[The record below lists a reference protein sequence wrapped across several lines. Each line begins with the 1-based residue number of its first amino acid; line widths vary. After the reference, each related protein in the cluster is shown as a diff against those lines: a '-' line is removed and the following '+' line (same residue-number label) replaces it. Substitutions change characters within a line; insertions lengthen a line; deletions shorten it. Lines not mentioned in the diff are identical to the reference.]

1 MRFLSDN
8 NFHQAVCFCVSIS
21 FAYSCSF
28 CNTGAE
34 REDFYEQIPIMLREL
49 LYRLN
54 DDDESVL
61 RATHNAFTALS
72 KHVPAEE
79 LVKHVE
85 FMRNLL
91 SSMVSDA
98 RRRKGGVG
106 DGEFLLPGFN
116 MPRGTFSFLTALPD
130 APSDDKRLVRSPT
143 SSWGNQRLVL
153 LIGQRPFASHFLSR
167 VLLHVAAQD

>member
-1 MRFLSDN
+1 MRFLSDKGAQVARIEN
-8 NFHQAVCFCVSIS
+8 ERLQCCNLSYRHVSSVAISIS
-21 FAYSCSF
+21 
-28 CNTGAE
+28 GAD
-34 REDFYEQIPIMLREL
+34 RQDFYEQIPIILREL

-54 DDDESVL
+54 DDNASVL
-61 RATHNAFTALS
+61 KANHAAFSALS

-91 SSMVSDA
+91 ASTVSDA

-116 MPRGTFSFLTALPD
+116 MPKGAYL
-130 APSDDKRLVRSPT
+130 RS
-143 SSWGNQRLVL
+143 
-153 LIGQRPFASHFLSR
+153 A
-167 VLLHVAAQD
+167 